1 MDSLTGFPADKNVW
15 ALIQL
20 IHHRDPKLNKRPN
33 MKAYVVSVSN
43 HLYLIWEILTL
54 VLILPALGKRVLPE
68 LSHASISAAAL

>member
-1 MDSLTGFPADKNVW
+1 MFGRLFSLFITGIPVMN
-15 ALIQL
+15 
-20 IHHRDPKLNKRPN
+20 KLNKRPN